1 MVVTTGH
8 GPLKF
13 GAVAC
18 GSHLPLLG
26 DWHRGDLKMEK
37 EERGCYD
44 RTGRCNSQVRGWI
57 L

>member
-44 RTGRCNSQVRGWI
+44 RTGRSNSQVRGWI